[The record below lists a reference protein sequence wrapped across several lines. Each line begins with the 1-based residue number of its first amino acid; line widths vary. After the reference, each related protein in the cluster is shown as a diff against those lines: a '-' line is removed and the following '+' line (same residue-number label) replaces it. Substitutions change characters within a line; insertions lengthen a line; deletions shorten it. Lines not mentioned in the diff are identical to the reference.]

1 MRRPGLLPRSRALE
15 DHLGESPS
23 TAHHDLETVA
33 VSALTSSLSPR
44 RLLDEEHV
52 RRLSEIED
60 RLPPILVHR
69 GTMRVVD
76 GVHRLHAAVRQGR
89 TEIEVRYFDGDLGD
103 AFLCAVT
110 NNVTHGLPLCLAD
123 RKAAAERIIVSHPWL
138 SDREIARHAGLAA
151 KTVAVIRTRS
161 TEDSQGSNTRLG
173 ADGRVRPVNGTAG
186 RNRAAEAIARHP
198 GAPLRE
204 IARISGVSLGT
215 VHDVRRRLD
224 RGEDPLPARQRR
236 SGDGGRRL
244 TATDRPPGAD
254 DDDPGADAV
263 PTATRAEPAEDP
275 LLLLRKVAK
284 DPALRN
290 TVRGRELLRLLSTW
304 STAIENWTALVEAVP
319 PYQATTVATIARLCE
334 ESWND
339 LALALENRGVTTD

>member
-1 MRRPGLLPRSRALE
+1 MRRPGPLPRNGPLE
-15 DHLGESPS
+15 DQRGEAPS
-23 TAHHDLETVA
+23 TARPDLGTVA

-44 RLLDEEHV
+44 RRLDEEHV
-52 RRLSEIED
+52 RRLSEIVD

-69 GTMRVVD
+69 DTLRVVD
-76 GVHRLHAAVRQGR
+76 GVHRLQAATRRGH
-89 TEIEVRYFDGDLGD
+89 TEIEVRYFDGDLRD
-103 AFLCAVT
+103 AFLCAVSH
-110 NNVTHGLPLCLAD
+110 NVTHGLPLCLAD

-151 KTVAVIRTRS
+151 KTVAAIRTRS
-161 TEDSQGSNTRLG
+161 TEESQKSNTRLG
-173 ADGRVRPVNGTAG
+173 ADGRVRPLNGKAG

-198 GAPLRE
+198 GASLRE
-204 IARISGVSLGT
+204 IARIAGVSLGT

-236 SGDGGRRL
+236 TRDGGQNP
-244 TATDRPPGAD
+244 TTTEQPPARD
-254 DDDPGADAV
+254 DDAPN
-263 PTATRAEPAEDP
+263 PETAPIACPAGPAEDP
-275 LLLLRKVAK
+275 LLLLRKIAK

-290 TVRGRELLRLLSTW
+290 TVRGRELLRLLNTW

-339 LALALENRGVTTD
+339 LARALEDRSLAAD